1 MYNHFKLNDFKN
13 ILKYEE
19 ILKLS
24 GYIGK
29 KIRLE
34 RIINRETKRTII
46 VPMDHGLTVGPIKGI
61 EKKIGE
67 MVNKIALGGANAVLG
82 HVGIPLYAH
91 RGYGPDI
98 GLILHL
104 SGSTSLSP
112 DSNYKILVNTVLEA
126 VKFGAD
132 GVSIHI
138 NIGTKSD
145 PEMLETLGK
154 VSRECRDLGMPLLAM
169 MYPRG
174 ENIDDEYDVEVVKI
188 AARVAA
194 ELGADIV
201 KTNWTGDPDSFKE
214 VVDGCMAPVIIAGG
228 EKAGLRDILEITKQ
242 SIDVGGAG
250 VAYGRN
256 VFQADDPTKFIKA
269 LYLIVHKN
277 YDVHEAI
284 KELSL

>member
-1 MYNHFKLNDFKN
+1 MVKGEWN
-13 ILKYEE
+13 I
-19 ILKLS
+19 S

-34 RIINRETKRTII
+34 RIINRETKKTVI
-46 VPMDHGLTVGPIKGI
+46 VPMDHGLTVGPIEGLG
-61 EKKIGE
+61 ENIGA

-82 HVGIPLYAH
+82 HVGIPLFAH

-112 DSNYKILVNTVLEA
+112 DSNYKVLINTVLEA

-145 PEMLETLGK
+145 PEMLETLGS
-154 VSRECRDLGMPLLAM
+154 VARDCRDYGMPLIAM

-174 ENIDDEYDVEVVKI
+174 ENIENEHDVEVVKI

-214 VVDGCMAPVIIAGG
+214 VVKGSMIPVIIAGG
-228 EKAGLRDILEITKQ
+228 VKSGIKGILEITKQ
-242 SIDVGGAG
+242 SIEVGGAG
-250 VAYGRN
+250 VAFGRN
-256 VFQADDPTKFIKA
+256 VFQAENPTKVVKA
-269 LYLIVHKN
+269 LCLIVHQK
-277 YDVHEAI
+277 YDVEEAI
-284 KELSL
+284 KESRL

>member
-1 MYNHFKLNDFKN
+1 M
-13 ILKYEE
+13 
-19 ILKLS
+19 S

-29 KIRLE
+29 KIRME

-61 EKKIGE
+61 KKDLGKI
-67 MVNKIALGGANAVLG
+67 VNKIALGGANAVLG

-112 DSNYKILVNTVLEA
+112 DSNYKVLVNSVLEA

-145 PEMLETLGK
+145 PEMLEILGS

-169 MYPRG
+169 IYPRG
-174 ENIDDEYDVEVVKI
+174 ENIDDEYDVGVVKI

-214 VVDGCMAPVIIAGG
+214 VVDGCLAPVIIAGG
-228 EKAGLRDILEITKQ
+228 EKGGIREILDITKQ

-256 VFQADDPTKFIKA
+256 VFQSKDPTNFVRA
-269 LYLIVHKN
+269 LYLIVQKN
-277 YDVHEAI
+277 YSVNETM
-284 KELSL
+284 KELDL

>member
-1 MYNHFKLNDFKN
+1 M
-13 ILKYEE
+13 
-19 ILKLS
+19 
-24 GYIGK
+24 
-29 KIRLE
+29 
-34 RIINRETKRTII
+34 NRETKRTII

-61 EKKIGE
+61 EKELGII
-67 MVNKIALGGANAVLG
+67 VNKIALGGANAVLG

-112 DSNYKILVNTVLEA
+112 ESNYKVLVNTVLEA

-132 GVSIHI
+132 GVSLHI
-138 NIGTKSD
+138 NIGTRSE
-145 PEMLETLGK
+145 PEMLEMLGR
-154 VSRECRDLGMPLLAM
+154 VSRECREFGMPLLAM

-174 ENIDDEYDVEVVKI
+174 ENIKDEYNVEVVKI

-214 VVDGCMAPVIIAGG
+214 VVEGCMAPVIIAGG
-228 EKAGLRDILEITKQ
+228 EKSGIKGILEITKQ
-242 SIDVGGAG
+242 SIEVGGSG

-256 VFQADDPTKFIKA
+256 VFQAEDPIKVVRA
-269 LYLIVHKN
+269 LRLIVHEN
-277 YDVHEAI
+277 YEVDEAMREA
-284 KELSL
+284 KL

>member
-1 MYNHFKLNDFKN
+1 
-13 ILKYEE
+13 
-19 ILKLS
+19 
-24 GYIGK
+24 
-29 KIRLE
+29 
-34 RIINRETKRTII
+34 
-46 VPMDHGLTVGPIKGI
+46 MDHGLTVGPIKGI
-61 EKKIGE
+61 EKNLGE

-82 HVGIPLYAH
+82 HVGIPLDAH

-112 DSNYKILVNTVLEA
+112 ETNYKVLVNTVLEA
-126 VKFGAD
+126 LKFGAD

-145 PEMLETLGK
+145 PEMLEILGQ
-154 VSRECRDLGMPLLAM
+154 VSRECREYGIPLLAM

-174 ENIDDEYDVEVVKI
+174 ENIKDEHDVEVVKI

-214 VVDGCMAPVIIAGG
+214 VVKGCMAPVIIAGG
-228 EKAGLRDILEITKQ
+228 EKTGIRGILEITKQ

-256 VFQADDPTKFIKA
+256 VFQANDPTKIVKA
-269 LYLIVHKN
+269 LCLIVHEN
-277 YDVHEAI
+277 YEVDEAM
-284 KELSL
+284 KEVKLIE

>member
-1 MYNHFKLNDFKN
+1 
-13 ILKYEE
+13 
-19 ILKLS
+19 
-24 GYIGK
+24 
-29 KIRLE
+29 
-34 RIINRETKRTII
+34 
-46 VPMDHGLTVGPIKGI
+46 MDHGLTVGPIKGI
-61 EKKIGE
+61 EKDLGKV
-67 MVNKIALGGANAVLG
+67 VNKIALGGANAVLG

-112 DSNYKILVNTVLEA
+112 ESNYKVLVNNVLEA

-132 GVSIHI
+132 GVSLHI
-138 NIGTKSD
+138 NIGTKTD
-145 PEMLETLGK
+145 PEMLEILGN
-154 VSRECRDLGMPLLAM
+154 VSRECREFGLPLLAM

-174 ENIDDEYDVEVVKI
+174 ENIKDEYNVDVVKI

-214 VVDGCMAPVIIAGG
+214 VVEGCMAPVIIAGG
-228 EKAGLRDILEITKQ
+228 EKSGLRNILEITKQ
-242 SIDVGGAG
+242 SIAVGGSG

-256 VFQADDPTKFIKA
+256 VFQAQDPTKVVKC
-269 LYLIVHKN
+269 LYLIVHKG
-277 YDVHEAI
+277 YEVDEAI
-284 KELSL
+284 REVKL

>member
-1 MYNHFKLNDFKN
+1 M
-13 ILKYEE
+13 
-19 ILKLS
+19 S

-46 VPMDHGLTVGPIKGI
+46 IPMDHGLTVGPIKGI
-61 EKKIGE
+61 EKELGE
-67 MVNKIALGGANAVLG
+67 IVNKVAKGGANAVLG

-112 DSNYKILVNTVLEA
+112 DSNYKVLVNTVLEA

-138 NIGTKSD
+138 NIGTRSD
-145 PEMLETLGK
+145 PEMLEILGN
-154 VSRECRDLGMPLLAM
+154 VSRDCRDLGMPLIAM

-174 ENIDDEYDVEVVKI
+174 ENIENEQDVEVVKI

-228 EKAGLRDILEITKQ
+228 ERAGIQDVLETTKQ
-242 SIDVGGAG
+242 SIEVGGAG
-250 VAYGRN
+250 VAFGRN
-256 VFQADDPTKFIKA
+256 VFQAEEPTKFVRA
-269 LYLIVHKN
+269 LYLIVHKDYEVN
-277 YDVHEAI
+277 EAI
-284 KELSL
+284 KEAGL

>member
-1 MYNHFKLNDFKN
+1 M
-13 ILKYEE
+13 
-19 ILKLS
+19 S

-46 VPMDHGLTVGPIKGI
+46 IAMDHGLTLGPIKGLD
-61 EKKIGE
+61 KGLGE
-67 MVNKIALGGANAVLG
+67 IVNKVALGGANAVLG

-104 SGSTSLSP
+104 SGSTALSP
-112 DSNYKILVNTVLEA
+112 DSNYKILVNSVLEA

-145 PEMLETLGK
+145 PEMLEILGS
-154 VSRECRDLGMPLLAM
+154 VSRECRDLGMPLIAM

-174 ENIDDEYDVEVVKI
+174 ENIENEHDVELVKI
-188 AARVAA
+188 VARIAA

-228 EKAGLRDILEITKQ
+228 EKKDIKGILEITKQ
-242 SIDVGGAG
+242 SIEVGGAG

-256 VFQADDPTKFIKA
+256 VFQADDPTKFVKG
-269 LYLIVHKN
+269 LYMIVHEN
-277 YDVHEAI
+277 YEVNEVI
-284 KELSL
+284 KELNL